1 MVSKAQ
7 LRILAWLNKH
17 PESLETSWDVTREVS
32 LPGIAEGLGVV
43 RSALNLPLSKLERSE
58 LIFKRMAHVVGGGSR
73 RRQIYHITPKGRA
86 HLEENDVDFSKH
98 RTTFEIVGNPPTIDE
113 IFGRKKEREKC
124 LEILNE
130 KSLLVSGMPGIGKS
144 AFVLSLCQELA
155 QKNTV
160 RWAVADQ
167 FSDYSTITSSWY
179 LDELFPSD
187 IDSIC
192 LKLQNSED
200 ILVIDDINLVS
211 QRHIDSLQE
220 LVGKLCDIS
229 KVRLILI
236 SRESSGSFQDLSN
249 FKLDALDL
257 TSCCAML
264 GEHTDKSNRE
274 NIAKSLGN
282 HPLALKLYQP
292 EYNVPE
298 SSSNVIEYVENVV
311 LNGLSKQQKVM
322 ISNLSLEP
330 VMIEAKNSIIAEE
343 IDFFDEQNLVRWDG
357 DRFFELQYLIRNV
370 SRSNMSEDERK
381 AIHETLAAHWLIQ
394 ESKGAKENY
403 FYHLSRSNTSNFIS
417 QLSEQIYRLE
427 DFDTAALATV
437 VSDSIYHNGPEKNL
451 VYIESKIAQQ
461 RFEPAIIRKNLDHLN
476 GDELL
481 EMQFVLAQIEGR
493 TEDCEQMLDDVLQNK
508 TPLEKARTLIL
519 VASQTLEDRLP
530 SSPVSKKVEQK
541 IENYLKQIE
550 LKEIGQER
558 QSIIVAISLIKHSI
572 AIANNNFA
580 TGLEIIESL
589 SNIGSIDDS
598 IIIHLQTKEA
608 IAEYVLGTK
617 TLEQVTNF
625 VEANCQQIDNLLMA
639 ESLKLRFVEVLLADN
654 IEAAKTR
661 FNQLTKP
668 DNFTRSNTSIRYSAR
683 WWLVHSKIFSSS
695 SKSSLRESLM
705 KFREAGCGNVAA
717 ELESKFHTQV

>member
-17 PESLETSWDVTREVS
+17 PESLETSWDVTREIS

-43 RSALNLPLSKLERSE
+43 RSALNIPLSKLEDSE

-73 RRQIYHITPKGRA
+73 RRQIYHITPKGRL
-86 HLEENDVDFSKH
+86 HLEENDIDFSKH
-98 RTTFEIVGNPPTIDE
+98 QTGVEIIGSPPIIDK

-124 LEILNE
+124 LKILNE

-155 QKNTV
+155 QQKTV

-167 FSDYSTITSSWY
+167 FSDYHTITSTWY
-179 LDELFPSD
+179 LDTFFPRD
-187 IDSIC
+187 IESIC
-192 LKLQNSED
+192 LKLQNSDD

-220 LVGKLCDIS
+220 LIGKLCNIS

-236 SRESSGSFQDLSN
+236 SRESSGLFQDLSN

-264 GEHTDKSNRE
+264 GEHTEISNRE
-274 NIAKSLGN
+274 NIVKSLGN

-311 LNGLSKQQKVM
+311 LNGLSEQQKLLV
-322 ISNLSLEP
+322 SNLSLEP

-357 DRFFELQYLIRNV
+357 DHFFELQYLIRNV

-381 AIHETLAAHWLIQ
+381 AIHKILAEHWLIQ

-403 FYHLSRSNTSNFIS
+403 FYHLSRSNMSNFIS
-417 QLSEQIYRLE
+417 QLSEQIYCLE
-427 DFDTAALATV
+427 DFDTAALATIV
-437 VSDSIYHNGPEKNL
+437 NDSIYLNGPEKDL
-451 VYIESKIAQQ
+451 AYIESKIAQQ

-481 EMQFVLAQIEGR
+481 EMEFVLAQIEGR
-493 TEDCEQMLDDVLQNK
+493 TEDCELMLDDVLHNK

-519 VASQTLEDRLP
+519 LASQTLEDRLP

-572 AIANNNFA
+572 AIANNNFP
-580 TGLEIIESL
+580 TGLEIIESM

-608 IAEYVLGTK
+608 IAKYLLGTK
-617 TLEQVTNF
+617 TLDEVTNF

-639 ESLKLRFVEVLLADN
+639 ESLKLRFVEVLFADN
-654 IEAAKTR
+654 IEVAKTH

-668 DNFTRSNTSIRYSAR
+668 DKFSRSNTSIRYSAR
-683 WWLVHSKIFSSS
+683 WWLAHSKIFSSS

-705 KFREAGCGNVAA
+705 KFREAGCSNVAA